1 MTTRAR
7 PVIIMQT
14 NFFDIVT
21 SDNETI
27 PVTVYREG
35 DHYRADISGGWW
47 TARGVTEKN
56 AVSAV
61 VIKYENEQDY
71 YNL

>member
-1 MTTRAR
+1 
-7 PVIIMQT
+7 MQT

-21 SDNETI
+21 GDNETI
-27 PVTVYREG
+27 PVTVSREG

-47 TARGVTEKN
+47 TATGKTEQA

-61 VIKYENEQDY
+61 VGKYENEHEI
-71 YNL
+71 YNS